1 MKSKSTG
8 DLALIKK
15 MNSYII
21 FQCIRKHAPV
31 SRAQISEIT
40 GLNKATVSSLVTEL
54 IEQELTYE
62 IGPGE
67 SSGGRKPVM
76 LLYNNSAGY
85 AIGIDLG
92 VNYIRGVLVDLA
104 GEIVYELYEKLPK
117 QTREIAFDKLCETIE
132 KVKSIAPACRY
143 GIVGIGVG
151 VPGIVDQEGNI
162 VFAPNM
168 KWREVPLKAM
178 LEQHFNLPV
187 VIDNEANVG
196 AQGEQKYGVGKGIN
210 NQLYLSVGYGIGSG
224 LILNKELYKGAF
236 GFSGE
241 VGHLSIQFDGK
252 QCSCGN
258 LGCWELYAS
267 EKALLEEAKQLG
279 FTQIDDIIAAAE
291 VEHKEVL
298 ALLSKIG
305 YYLGIGIVNL
315 TNTFNPESIVIG
327 NELSKLDKWLIPEI
341 QKTVNTRS
349 LTFNR
354 EELNIVSSQLKEK
367 SAVLGAAYY
376 AIERFIEQFKAI
388 K

>member
-1 MKSKSTG
+1 MKAKSTG

-76 LLYNNSAGY
+76 LLYNNKAGY

-92 VNYIRGVLVDLA
+92 VNYIRGILVDLA
-104 GEIVYELYEKLPK
+104 GEIVTEVYEKLPK
-117 QTREIAFDKLCETIE
+117 QTRELAFDKLTQTIE
-132 KVKSIAPACRY
+132 LLISKSPACPY

-151 VPGIVDQEGNI
+151 VPGIVDQDGQI

-168 KWREVPLKAM
+168 KWREVPLKSM
-178 LEQHFNLPV
+178 LEEKFNLPV
-187 VIDNEANVG
+187 FVDNEANVG

-224 LILNKELYKGAF
+224 LILNKELYKGAL

-267 EKALLEEAKQLG
+267 EKALLEEAKVLG
-279 FTQIDDIIAAAE
+279 IHQMDELIEAAE
-291 VEHKEVL
+291 QGNEAVIAILE
-298 ALLSKIG
+298 KIG
-305 YYLGIGIVNL
+305 YYLGVGIANL

-327 NELSKLDKWLIPEI
+327 NQFSRLEKWILPEI
-341 QKTVNTRS
+341 KKTVNKRS
-349 LTFNR
+349 LNFSH
-354 EELNIVSSQLKEK
+354 EELNILSSEHKEK
-367 SAVLGAAYY
+367 SAVFGAAYY